1 MKENMHPVRT
11 DTQGVRGAQG
21 SYPGRMGGAV
31 PRGRGWVGMKLRG
44 KVRLQPHPA
53 SSQVILESHEKATW
67 GGL

>member
-21 SYPGRMGGAV
+21 SYLGRMGGAV

-53 SSQVILESHEKATW
+53 SSQVILESHGKATW
-67 GGL
+67 RGL